1 MKKLL
6 YKPLRAFALYSL
18 LVLACSIPV
27 YFLIIDYIWTREI
40 SQHNRIKS
48 ESAKQNLQA
57 LKLQERELEQGI
69 ALWNKLQPDAK
80 IKEVKALLPDS
91 SYNIYRKNQY
101 IPSKGYDRFQG
112 LVSYFELNNKFYSI
126 TVESNV
132 EESYETI
139 FAITGITTFFFIILL
154 TGFIILNKKISK
166 RLWKPFYQSLQKISA
181 FNLSSQQKPGFEQ
194 TDIAEFE
201 EMNASISRLI
211 ESNINVYRQQKE
223 FTENASHELQT
234 PLAIVQSKLDL
245 LLQSS
250 SLSQVQSA
258 IIDQTNHAL
267 ARVSRINKNL
277 LLLAKIENQ
286 QFSDQEQ
293 IDLSAQLQDQISL
306 FSDFLSGK
314 NLKIEHQI
322 EANITIKTNKVLL
335 EILLT
340 NLLMNAIRHNV
351 KNGLIHITLKKDNL
365 RISNTGIT
373 GLNVEKLFQR
383 FSTAS
388 SQNPGTGLGLAIAK
402 EICNRQGWQSNYRF
416 ENNQHIFSISLS
428 HSGFLPNQ

>member
-6 YKPLRAFALYSL
+6 YKPLKAFVVYSFIV
-18 LVLACSIPV
+18 LVCSIPV
-27 YFLIIDYIWTREI
+27 YFFIIDYIWIREI
-40 SQHNRIKS
+40 SQHNHIKS
-48 ESAKQNLQA
+48 ESAKQNISA
-57 LKLQERELEQGI
+57 LKLQEKELKKGI
-69 ALWNKLQPDAK
+69 ALWNRLQPDAQ
-80 IKEVKALLPDS
+80 IKEVPFLLPDS
-91 SYNIYRKNQY
+91 SNNIYRKNRY

-112 LVSYFELNNKFYSI
+112 LVSYFKLNNKFYSI

-139 FAITGITTFFFIILL
+139 FVITTITAFFFIILL

-166 RLWKPFYQSLQKISA
+166 RLWSPFYRSLEKISS
-181 FNLSSQQKPGFEQ
+181 FNLSSQQKPGFEK

-250 SLSQVQSA
+250 ALSGEQLA
-258 IIDQTNHAL
+258 IIDHTNQAL

-286 QFSDQEQ
+286 QFADIEQ
-293 IDLSAQLQDQISL
+293 INVSAQLQEQIPL
-306 FSDFLSGK
+306 LSDFLPGK

-322 EANITIKTNKVLL
+322 ETNITIKANKVLL

-340 NLLMNAIRHNV
+340 NLLMNAIRHNT
-351 KNGLIHITLKKDNL
+351 KNGLIHITLDRNNL
-365 RISNTGIT
+365 RISNTGKT
-373 GLNVEKLFQR
+373 GLNEEKLFKR
-383 FSTAS
+383 FTTAS
-388 SQNPGTGLGLAIAK
+388 SENPGTGLGLAIVK
-402 EICNRQGWQSNYRF
+402 EICNRQGWQFSYLF
-416 ENNQHIFSISLS
+416 ENNLHIFSITLS
-428 HSGFLPNQ
+428 TSQYSV